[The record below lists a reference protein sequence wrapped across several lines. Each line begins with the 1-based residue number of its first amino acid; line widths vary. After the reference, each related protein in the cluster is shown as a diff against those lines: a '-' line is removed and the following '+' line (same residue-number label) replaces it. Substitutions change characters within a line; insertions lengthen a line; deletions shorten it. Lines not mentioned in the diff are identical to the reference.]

1 MTETLLGEGTVPCR
15 NYRLGRDPKGRNP
28 MRTTQSK
35 GSYSTYRDGV
45 ATLMEAGEPF
55 GDVEEAIERT
65 DLEQDEKAA
74 LWLFAFSSRDHLT
87 GVAD

>member
-1 MTETLLGEGTVPCR
+1 
-15 NYRLGRDPKGRNP
+15 
-28 MRTTQSK
+28 MRTTHSK

-45 ATLMEAGEPF
+45 VTLMEAGEPF
-55 GDVEEAIERT
+55 GEVEEAIERT